1 MLNLKSNER
10 SNVWLLTRSPP
21 CEWSTTPRLWEHWGP
36 GHRPAAITSAL
47 SNLQKHIKYTF
58 TVLSQIVTG
67 SDKGRSAPT
76 RCRVLLQQ
84 MRKEKQG
91 SNRQWRQQ
99 APCVLDSFLLQ
110 RCLLWC
116 YQSCIDQIW
125 LFLNEHMFLFY
136 REEASKVDDDKNLCF
151 LLCFKALT
159 DIINWNWRQN

>member
-99 APCVLDSFLLQ
+99 APCVLESFLLQ

-125 LFLNEHMFLFY
+125 LFYNICFQFWEKKFQIGKYWAFFY
-136 REEASKVDDDKNLCF
+136 K
-151 LLCFKALT
+151 
-159 DIINWNWRQN
+159 DIIICEKYVKLSA